1 MGLFVLLRVH
11 IVMSWF
17 TCMQQTQQ
25 KVYQLVLIYKKG
37 GNGSWM
43 DTTQMKGAICKN
55 FSLNHWKCTKMTNR
69 KWRLANCSYS
79 RAFSVPCL
87 FVAWIRRGRGGA
99 ILTYCTVTNTLHSD
113 PTSDQVCCMLMTFL
127 IFFPL
132 TKSHATFKQRNKS
145 GRLGFWNLLQEYW
158 LYDNQYVIVY
168 CLTLRLDNKGQRNA
182 E

>member
-11 IVMSWF
+11 IVMSWI

-87 FVAWIRRGRGGA
+87 FVAWIRRGRGGLFLHIA
-99 ILTYCTVTNTLHSD
+99 PSQTHSTLTPRPIRCVACWWHSLFSSRLLNHMLHSNNATRVDDLVFETYCKNIDYTITSTLL
-113 PTSDQVCCMLMTFL
+113 C
-127 IFFPL
+127 IA
-132 TKSHATFKQRNKS
+132 SHC
-145 GRLGFWNLLQEYW
+145 G
-158 LYDNQYVIVY
+158 
-168 CLTLRLDNKGQRNA
+168 
-182 E
+182 